1 MPSIFD
7 SLRRPRRPSGA
18 DLYREA
24 IDTERPEAATDY
36 LTKTVGAQTS
46 AAMPGFLSELQNI
59 REGAIRRGI
68 GGGELGTS
76 YEGDLASAFQRNVAT
91 QVAGKSY
98 DAFQTSRDRYLDL
111 LTGQRDYETAQANAK
126 RKRGGLFGKILGT
139 VAGSFLGPF
148 GAAIGGNIGDKL
160 FASAG

>member
-7 SLRRPRRPSGA
+7 TLRRPRRASGA
-18 DLYREA
+18 DLFRDA

-36 LTKTVGAQTS
+36 LTKSVGAQTT
-46 AAMPGFLSELQNI
+46 AAMPQFLSELQGI
-59 REGAIRRGI
+59 REGAVRRGI

-98 DAFQTSRDRYLDL
+98 DAFQSSRDRYLDL

-126 RKRGGLFGKILGT
+126 RKRGGLFGKIIGG

-148 GAAIGGNIGDKL
+148 GAAAGEKIGGNL
-160 FASAG
+160 FK